1 MSPFNPDNKRFR
13 FKIAAGIFV
22 AVIVAVF
29 LGGAIVMYLWNAIL
43 PSVLHVESLTYWQA
57 VGLLILCKIL
67 FGNFNRGGRGDRR
80 SFGTKSTEW
89 KEKWLNMTEDEKA
102 QFKEQWRKRC
112 WDVIHYLSSR
122 EEKLSNFSDYCI
134 LLWLEKAIGIVYLW
148 VSIIKI
154 SKTNGSQRYKESWER
169 Q

>member
-67 FGNFNRGGRGDRR
+67 FGNFNRGGRADCR

-112 WDVIHYLSSR
+112 
-122 EEKLSNFSDYCI
+122 
-134 LLWLEKAIGIVYLW
+134 
-148 VSIIKI
+148 
-154 SKTNGSQRYKESWER
+154 
-169 Q
+169 